1 MSKDKSDSLFD
12 QLVQIPGQVV
22 GQTLGA
28 AKSTAAFT
36 SMFGDSWLK
45 STLLKNFD
53 PERLEA
59 MAEAGKFLHDAR
71 ETAGLSLNELSE
83 SLGLKDNELLT
94 DIENGKKI
102 MPIEVLLRC
111 ASLIAR
117 HDPIPFMIKFLRTYN
132 PILGSTMEQWGIMA
146 VPKQYERER
155 RWVNMYRKHDILRSL
170 SDDEHERLINYV
182 DSATHLVLDVML
194 KEKEAVSA
202 KADTVTDSDST
213 AQVKTKP
220 KKASVRK
227 KES

>member
-1 MSKDKSDSLFD
+1 MSKDKGDSLFE

-22 GQTLGA
+22 GQTLDA
-28 AKSTAAFT
+28 AKSTAALT
-36 SMFGDSWLK
+36 AMFGESWLK

-59 MAEAGKFLHDAR
+59 MADAGHFLRDAR
-71 ETAGLSLNELSE
+71 ETAGFSLHELSE
-83 SLGLKDNELLT
+83 SLGLKDDELLV
-94 DIENGKKI
+94 DIENGQKV

-132 PILGSTMEQWGIMA
+132 PILGSTMEQWGVMA

-170 SDDEHERLINYV
+170 SDDEHERLIDYV
-182 DSATHLVLDVML
+182 DSATNLVLDVML
-194 KEKEAVSA
+194 KEKEAVSV
-202 KADTVTDSDST
+202 KVDST
-213 AQVKTKP
+213 SDGGSSAKVKAKP
-220 KKASVRK
+220 KKTPASK
-227 KES
+227 KT